1 MLIMILGALVGL
13 LLGLTG
19 AGGGILAIPAL
30 TLGLGW
36 TLVDATPV
44 ALLAVG
50 VAASVGAIDG
60 LRKGL
65 VRYKAAALMAGA
77 GWLASPLG
85 LHLAKLLPG
94 AALMALFGGV
104 MVFVSA
110 RMFFKARAGC
120 PSDEDMEHKNCQ
132 LNPTTGHL
140 KWDLRCATTLAS
152 IGASAGLLTGL
163 LGVGGGFL
171 IVPAFR
177 KFSDVPMHGIVA
189 TSLMVVALVSLGTLG
204 HLVYQGFSLSE
215 QGVLFISATLA
226 GMIIGRVLAPKV
238 SGQRMQQGFAVLC
251 AVVSVLMIGKV
262 LLMVL

>member
-1 MLIMILGALVGL
+1 MLTIILGALVGL

-36 TLVDATPV
+36 TLINATPV

-50 VAASVGAIDG
+50 VAAAVGAADG

-77 GWLASPLG
+77 GWLVSPLG
-85 LHLAKLLPG
+85 LHLAKWLPG
-94 AALMALFGGV
+94 AALMALFGSV
-104 MVFVSA
+104 MVWVSVH
-110 RMFFKARAGC
+110 MFLKARAGC
-120 PSDEDMEHKNCQ
+120 PADEDMDPKNCQ
-132 LNPTTGHL
+132 LNPSTGHL
-140 KWDLRCATTLAS
+140 KWDVRCATTLAS
-152 IGASAGLLTGL
+152 IGATAGFLTGL

-215 QGVLFISATLA
+215 EGVLFICATLA
-226 GMIIGRVLAPKV
+226 GMIVGRVVAPNV

-262 LLMVL
+262 LLMMV